1 MKSAVLKPFALEP
14 NMLTMGG
21 VFYPTG
27 HIFIMFPSGA
37 DRDQAIDALLEDGYT
52 GESFTEV
59 PTEAVLGPIA
69 STVGTA
75 DIPLPSAGTEA
86 NTVRRF
92 AELASQG
99 HAALMIHAP
108 SAEETEHIMKVLGR
122 SKISYA
128 QKYRQLVIEDLA

>member
-1 MKSAVLKPFALEP
+1 MSSVILKPFALEP

-27 HIFIMFPSGA
+27 HIFIMFPTPE
-37 DRDQAIDALLEDGYT
+37 DRAIALDQLLADGYS

-59 PTEAVLGPIA
+59 PTDAVLGTIA
-69 STVGTA
+69 NTVGSA

-92 AELASQG
+92 VELASQG

-108 SAEETEHIMKVLGR
+108 SAEETGHIMDVLR
-122 SKISYA
+122 HSRISYA

>member
-1 MKSAVLKPFALEP
+1 MSSAVLKPFALEP

-27 HIFIMFPSGA
+27 YIFIMFPTDE
-37 DRDQAIDALLEDGYT
+37 DRAQAIDLLMTDGYS
-52 GESFTEV
+52 GESFMEV
-59 PTEAVLGPIA
+59 SSEAVLGTIA
-69 STVGTA
+69 STVGSA

-99 HAALMIHAP
+99 HRALMIHAP
-108 SAEETEHIMKVLGR
+108 SAEETGHIMTVLRR
-122 SKISYA
+122 SRISYA